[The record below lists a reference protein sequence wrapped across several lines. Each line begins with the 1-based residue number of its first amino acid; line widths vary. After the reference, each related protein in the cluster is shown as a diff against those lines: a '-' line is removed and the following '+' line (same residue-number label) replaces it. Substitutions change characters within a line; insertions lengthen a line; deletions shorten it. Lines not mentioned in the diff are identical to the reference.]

1 MERTLLLV
9 DDEEAIGMA
18 LNRLLRQEG
27 YKILCAHSG
36 EEGLEM
42 LARNDVH
49 VIVSDQRMPGMTGVE
64 FLTRAKELFPN
75 TVRIILSGF
84 ADISAVTE
92 AINRGAI
99 YKFLTKPWDNETL
112 SVNVLEAFRQ
122 YELTQQRKGLSLK
135 IQESNTTLASISL
148 ELSKLLSQKDSQID
162 HISNFDHLTNLPSRR
177 LLIDRL
183 NLVLEQS
190 QEIPITVALLFI
202 DVDHFNDINESLG
215 YALGDELLRA
225 VSERLTNL
233 VGEKGCL
240 ARMGS
245 DEFGILL
252 TDIQSCNDTEKIAQK
267 ILDSFAEQAVS
278 IGGKATIISVSIG
291 VSQYSTEGTDS
302 ITLIKNA
309 SIALRNAKSKGKCY
323 VMHAFNLG
331 KPD

>member
-84 ADISAVTE
+84 ADINAVTE
-92 AINRGAI
+92 AVNRGAI

-112 SVNVLEAFRQ
+112 CANVLEAFRQ
-122 YELTQQRKGLSLK
+122 YELTQQRKALSLK

-148 ELSKLLSQKDSQID
+148 DLSKLLSQKDSQID

-183 NLVLEQS
+183 NLVL
-190 QEIPITVALLFI
+190 
-202 DVDHFNDINESLG
+202 
-215 YALGDELLRA
+215 
-225 VSERLTNL
+225 
-233 VGEKGCL
+233 
-240 ARMGS
+240 
-245 DEFGILL
+245 
-252 TDIQSCNDTEKIAQK
+252 
-267 ILDSFAEQAVS
+267 
-278 IGGKATIISVSIG
+278 
-291 VSQYSTEGTDS
+291 
-302 ITLIKNA
+302 
-309 SIALRNAKSKGKCY
+309 
-323 VMHAFNLG
+323 
-331 KPD
+331 

>member
-1 MERTLLLV
+1 MKKIAGKSITITDRT
-9 DDEEAIGMA
+9 
-18 LNRLLRQEG
+18 Q
-27 YKILCAHSG
+27 
-36 EEGLEM
+36 
-42 LARNDVH
+42 
-49 VIVSDQRMPGMTGVE
+49 
-64 FLTRAKELFPN
+64 
-75 TVRIILSGF
+75 
-84 ADISAVTE
+84 
-92 AINRGAI
+92 
-99 YKFLTKPWDNETL
+99 
-112 SVNVLEAFRQ
+112 
-122 YELTQQRKGLSLK
+122 
-135 IQESNTTLASISL
+135 
-148 ELSKLLSQKDSQID
+148 
-162 HISNFDHLTNLPSRR
+162 
-177 LLIDRL
+177 
-183 NLVLEQS
+183 LEQS
-190 QEIPITVALLFI
+190 QEIPITVSLLFI

-252 TDIQSCNDTEKIAQK
+252 TDIQNCNDTEKIAQK

-291 VSQYSTEGTDS
+291 VSQYSIEGTDS